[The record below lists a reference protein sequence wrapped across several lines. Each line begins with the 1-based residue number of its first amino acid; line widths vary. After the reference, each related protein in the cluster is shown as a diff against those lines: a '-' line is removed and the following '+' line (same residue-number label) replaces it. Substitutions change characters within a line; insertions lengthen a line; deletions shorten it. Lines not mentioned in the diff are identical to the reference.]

1 MDPESVEKLRDEV
14 LALFN
19 SLIIFT
25 AEEHKQRI
33 EQIKNLPEKGLEQ
46 LRGIFS
52 DAQVEQIKQM
62 RQLFPLEPDLPKK
75 MYVSMRKNGVTGRPQ
90 AAAEEKNGTED
101 MTGQKSKSDPTP
113 TRHVVIQTPPESQRN
128 PVQAEQKKSEK

>member
-1 MDPESVEKLRDEV
+1 MGSESVEKLRNEV

-19 SLIIFT
+19 SLVIFT

-33 EQIKNLPEKGLEQ
+33 DQIKNLPEKGLEQ
-46 LRGIFS
+46 LRRIFS

-90 AAAEEKNGTED
+90 AAAEEESGPAD
-101 MTGQKSKSDPTP
+101 MTGQKSKSGPTP
-113 TRHVVIQTPPESQRN
+113 TRDVVIQTPPESQRN